1 MPQEILP
8 KLDYSKY
15 LGEWIVVS
23 KSKII
28 AHDKVLA
35 RIHDK
40 IKSSRGPVTI
50 AKIPEEETLIFYV
63 NHL

>member
-40 IKSSRGPVTI
+40 IKSSRSPVTI
-50 AKIPEEETLIFYV
+50 AKIPDQETVVLRV
-63 NHL
+63 